1 MLPSP
6 VRPHIIG
13 SDFIILPTHFT
24 NCQNAKPTTARI
36 IISLLPPT
44 VTKKT
49 KSRTPDFYPNDIL
62 HRHFVY
68 TQTDEQVIEPH
79 VGRRH
84 VSFIPV
90 SADILISVSA
100 P

>member
-36 IISLLPPT
+36 IHIPSAADSHEKNEISHAGLL
-44 VTKKT
+44 
-49 KSRTPDFYPNDIL
+49 S
-62 HRHFVY
+62 
-68 TQTDEQVIEPH
+68 Q
-79 VGRRH
+79 
-84 VSFIPV
+84 
-90 SADILISVSA
+90 
-100 P
+100 

>member
-1 MLPSP
+1 MPSQP
-6 VRPHIIG
+6 LRE
-13 SDFIILPTHFT
+13 SS
-24 NCQNAKPTTARI
+24 
-36 IISLLPPT
+36 ISLLPPT

-100 P
+100 L